1 MPAIEFASSVGVQ
14 REMSSLPVTTGNTP
28 SPTKRHS
35 STAAIATAIER
46 VRIPMPV
53 ARTGQEGAY
62 CHRSSHQPPR
72 RAIASR
78 QRFAE
83 QR

>member
-46 VRIPMPV
+46 GESDAGGENWP
-53 ARTGQEGAY
+53 EGAY